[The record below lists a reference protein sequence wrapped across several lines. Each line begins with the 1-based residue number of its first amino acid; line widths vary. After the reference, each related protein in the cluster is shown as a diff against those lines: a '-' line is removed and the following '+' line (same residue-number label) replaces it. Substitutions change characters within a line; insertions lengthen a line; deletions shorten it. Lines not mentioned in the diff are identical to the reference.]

1 MKKNRNLIILAVV
14 VACIVAVCVI
24 WEIHDHKKDSSSEP
38 DPVVIETTTEKSM
51 DDEPESVEI
60 NDSND
65 DDGFSELIPLD

>member
-24 WEIHDHKKDSSSEP
+24 WEIHDHQKDSSSEP
-38 DPVVIETTTEKSM
+38 DPVVIETTTEKST

>member
-1 MKKNRNLIILAVV
+1 M
-14 VACIVAVCVI
+14 
-24 WEIHDHKKDSSSEP
+24 
-38 DPVVIETTTEKSM
+38 VIETTTEKST